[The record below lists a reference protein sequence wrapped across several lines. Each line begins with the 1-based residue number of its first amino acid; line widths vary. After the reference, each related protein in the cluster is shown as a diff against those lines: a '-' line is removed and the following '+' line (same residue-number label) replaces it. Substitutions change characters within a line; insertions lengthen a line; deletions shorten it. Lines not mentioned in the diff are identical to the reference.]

1 MKHITI
7 NGRNEATRLEK
18 AVHLYNG
25 NLVLVKRD
33 TKVERVLMVTSFR
46 DGKNQ
51 YNGAKTGDYCSL
63 IDLDTGYIAFDERC
77 SRDTTVR
84 RILNHLLDLGT
95 RDYEYN
101 QSIPLEAYG
110 KFDIECVTNKEYTLD
125 ITL

>member
-7 NGRNEATRLEK
+7 NGRNEAKRLEK
-18 AVHLYNG
+18 PVHLYNG

-84 RILNHLLDLGT
+84 RVLNHLLDLGT
-95 RDYEYN
+95 RDYAFN
-101 QSIPLEAYG
+101 QVIPVEKYG
-110 KFDIECVTNKEYTLD
+110 DLDIECISNKEYTLD
-125 ITL
+125 ITF